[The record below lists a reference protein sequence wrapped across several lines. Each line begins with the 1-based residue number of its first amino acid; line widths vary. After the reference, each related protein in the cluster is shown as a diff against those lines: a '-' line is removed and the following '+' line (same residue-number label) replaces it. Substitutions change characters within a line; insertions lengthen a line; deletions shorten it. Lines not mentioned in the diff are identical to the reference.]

1 MQKQQLKKRYLPIF
15 QKTYLNNNLRLSL
28 SIVLVFLNLTNF
40 HSQDSVFSKKTVL
53 KKNTFEVNLTQN
65 PTSLFTPSFSNIHP
79 GINTVLSRSWNKN
92 EKLQLRQDFIA
103 GFFYHKSFQSVV
115 QLYSEFNFKI
125 KLLDKFFLS
134 PLVIG
139 GGYYLSFLNMQSFN
153 WDGNQYVSTAPAIK
167 SNWVISLG
175 SNLEIPTNFKLF
187 EKPLSITAKYRLQV
201 QGVIVRYNVPIIAY
215 SPVMVGISMPL
226 SN

>member
-1 MQKQQLKKRYLPIF
+1 MR
-15 QKTYLNNNLRLSL
+15 LRLS
-28 SIVLVFLNLTNF
+28 IFLVFFNLFNF
-40 HSQDSVFSKKTVL
+40 HSQDTTL
-53 KKNTFEVNLTQN
+53 KKGIFKNHILELNLTQN
-65 PTSLFTPSFSNIHP
+65 TASLFTPSFRNIHP
-79 GINTVLSRSWNKN
+79 GINTTLSNQWNKN
-92 EKLQLRQDFIA
+92 KKLQLRQDFIA

-125 KLLDKFFLS
+125 KILDKFFLS

-139 GGYYLSFLNMQSFN
+139 GGYYLSFLNMQSFY
-153 WDGNQYVSTAPAIK
+153 WDGNQYVSRALTMK
-167 SNWVISLG
+167 SNWVISVG

-215 SPVMVGISMPL
+215 SPIMIGISLPI
-226 SN
+226 NN

>member
-1 MQKQQLKKRYLPIF
+1 MR
-15 QKTYLNNNLRLSL
+15 LRLS
-28 SIVLVFLNLTNF
+28 IFLVFFNLLNF
-40 HSQDSVFSKKTVL
+40 HSQDTTL
-53 KKNTFEVNLTQN
+53 KKGIFKNHILELNLTQN
-65 PTSLFTPSFSNIHP
+65 TASLFTPSFRNIHP
-79 GINTVLSRSWNKN
+79 GINTTLSNQWNKN
-92 EKLQLRQDFIA
+92 KKLQLRQDFIA

-125 KLLDKFFLS
+125 KILDKFFLS

-139 GGYYLSFLNMQSFN
+139 GGSYLSFLNMQSFY
-153 WDGNQYVSTAPAIK
+153 WDGNQYVSRALTMK
-167 SNWVISLG
+167 SNWVISVG

-215 SPVMVGISMPL
+215 SPIMVGITLPI
-226 SN
+226 NN

>member
-1 MQKQQLKKRYLPIF
+1 MR
-15 QKTYLNNNLRLSL
+15 LRLS
-28 SIVLVFLNLTNF
+28 IFLVFFNLLNF
-40 HSQDSVFSKKTVL
+40 HSQDTTL
-53 KKNTFEVNLTQN
+53 KKGIFKNHILELNLTQN
-65 PTSLFTPSFSNIHP
+65 TASLFTPSFRNIHP
-79 GINTVLSRSWNKN
+79 GINTTLSNQWNKN
-92 EKLQLRQDFIA
+92 KKLQLRQDFIA

-125 KLLDKFFLS
+125 KILDKFFLS

-139 GGYYLSFLNMQSFN
+139 GGYYLSFLNMQSFY
-153 WDGNQYVSTAPAIK
+153 WDGNQYVSRALTMK
-167 SNWVISLG
+167 SNWVISVG

-215 SPVMVGISMPL
+215 SPIMVGITLPI
-226 SN
+226 NN

>member
-1 MQKQQLKKRYLPIF
+1 MR
-15 QKTYLNNNLRLSL
+15 LRLS
-28 SIVLVFLNLTNF
+28 IFLVFFNLLNF
-40 HSQDSVFSKKTVL
+40 HSQDTTL
-53 KKNTFEVNLTQN
+53 KKGIFKNHVLELNLTQN
-65 PTSLFTPSFSNIHP
+65 TASLFTPSFRNIHP
-79 GINTVLSRSWNKN
+79 GINTTLSNQWNKN
-92 EKLQLRQDFIA
+92 KKLQLRQDFIA

-125 KLLDKFFLS
+125 KILDKFFLS

-139 GGYYLSFLNMQSFN
+139 GGYYLSFLNMQSFY
-153 WDGNQYVSTAPAIK
+153 WDGNQYVSRALTMK
-167 SNWVISLG
+167 SNWVISVG

-215 SPVMVGISMPL
+215 SPIMVGITLPI
-226 SN
+226 NN

>member
-1 MQKQQLKKRYLPIF
+1 MR
-15 QKTYLNNNLRLSL
+15 LRLS
-28 SIVLVFLNLTNF
+28 IFLVFFNLLNF
-40 HSQDSVFSKKTVL
+40 HSQDTTL
-53 KKNTFEVNLTQN
+53 KKGIFKNHILELNLTQN
-65 PTSLFTPSFSNIHP
+65 TASLFTPSFRNIHP
-79 GINTVLSRSWNKN
+79 GINTTLSNKWNKN
-92 EKLQLRQDFIA
+92 KKLQLRQDFIA

-125 KLLDKFFLS
+125 KILDKFFLS

-139 GGYYLSFLNMQSFN
+139 GGYYLSFLNMQSFYWN
-153 WDGNQYVSTAPAIK
+153 GNQYISRALTMK
-167 SNWVISLG
+167 SNWVISVG

-215 SPVMVGISMPL
+215 SPIMVGITLPI
-226 SN
+226 NN

>member
-1 MQKQQLKKRYLPIF
+1 MR
-15 QKTYLNNNLRLSL
+15 LRLS
-28 SIVLVFLNLTNF
+28 IFLVFFNLLNF
-40 HSQDSVFSKKTVL
+40 HSQDTTL
-53 KKNTFEVNLTQN
+53 KKGIFKNHVLELNLTQN
-65 PTSLFTPSFSNIHP
+65 TASLFTPSFRNIHP
-79 GINTVLSRSWNKN
+79 GINTTLSNQWNKN
-92 EKLQLRQDFIA
+92 KKLQLRQDFIA

-125 KLLDKFFLS
+125 KILDKFFLS

-139 GGYYLSFLNMQSFN
+139 GGYYLSFLNMQSFY
-153 WDGNQYVSTAPAIK
+153 WDGNQYVSRALTMK
-167 SNWVISLG
+167 SNWVISVG

-215 SPVMVGISMPL
+215 SPIMIGITLPI
-226 SN
+226 NN

>member
-1 MQKQQLKKRYLPIF
+1 
-15 QKTYLNNNLRLSL
+15 
-28 SIVLVFLNLTNF
+28 VNF
-40 HSQDSVFSKKTVL
+40 HSQDSDFYKKDIF
-53 KKNTFEVNLTQN
+53 KNSILELNLNQN
-65 PTSLFTPSFSNIHP
+65 TASLFTPSFRNIHP
-79 GINTVLSRSWNKN
+79 GINGTLSTQWNKN
-92 EKLQLRQDFIA
+92 KKLQIRQDFIT

-125 KLLDKFFLS
+125 KILDKFFLS

-139 GGYYLSFLNMQSFN
+139 GGYYLSFLNMQSFY
-153 WDGNQYVSTAPAIK
+153 WDGNHYVSRAHTMK

-187 EKPLSITAKYRLQV
+187 NRPLSITAKYRLQV

-215 SPVMVGISMPL
+215 SPIMVGISIPL
-226 SN
+226 NN